1 MNSELLREREA
12 FKRKAMAVPV
22 VESRPSA
29 SSSSAGPPPPKS
41 HKKLEK
47 KKELGAQSLSAQ
59 SKLDMAQMKQLG
71 GQSAGTHYCRL

>member
-22 VESRPSA
+22 VESRPKE
-29 SSSSAGPPPPKS
+29 SSSSSGPPPPKS
-41 HKKLEK
+41 HKKPVK
-47 KKELGAQSLSAQ
+47 KAAELGAQSLSAQ

-71 GQSAGTHYCRL
+71 GQSSGM